1 MGTLNVILITGR
13 TISQGITREG
23 KKRLREYMES
33 AAISEMDPEDLAKLG
48 VKDGDTVRVKTSHG
62 SVVVR
67 AKASTQAPHPGII
80 FIPLGPWAN
89 EIVGSDSDSVGMPTF
104 KSIVAEVEAAPG
116 EQVLTALDII
126 KRRRG

>member
-1 MGTLNVILITGR
+1 LGTLNVILITGR

-23 KKRLREYMES
+23 KKKLREYMES

-48 VKDGDTVRVKTSHG
+48 VKDGDTIRVKTSHG

-89 EIVGSDSDSVGMPTF
+89 EVIGSDSDSVGMPTF
-104 KSIVAEVEAAPG
+104 KSIFAEVEAAPG
-116 EQVLTALDII
+116 EQVLNALDII
-126 KRRRG
+126 KRRKM